1 MSKRR
6 REEESASLRSRCSA
20 IDGWRREGDPS
31 VVDQIFSCPSSP
43 GGATA
48 GQREREARDRVREG
62 RPPPS

>member
-31 VVDQIFSCPSSP
+31 VVDQVFTCPSSP
-43 GGATA
+43 E
-48 GQREREARDRVREG
+48 ERRPVSASVRPG
-62 RPPPS
+62 TGFASLVRRRA